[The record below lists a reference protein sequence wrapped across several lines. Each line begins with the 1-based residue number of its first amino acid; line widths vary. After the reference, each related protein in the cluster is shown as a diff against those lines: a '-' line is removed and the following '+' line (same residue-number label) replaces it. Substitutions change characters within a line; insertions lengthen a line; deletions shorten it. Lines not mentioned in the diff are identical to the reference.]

1 MSTVFWIVAGFS
13 AVCTCVVYAACVA
26 GGRADQAAEELE
38 RRRIAGEAA
47 RTARRNEWPSDDEQD
62 EHVANLGA
70 C

>member
-1 MSTVFWIVAGFS
+1 MSAAFWLVAGFC
-13 AVCTCVVYAACVA
+13 VLCTVAVYAACVA
-26 GGRADQAAEELE
+26 GGRADDAAAELE

-47 RTARRNEWPSDDEQD
+47 RTARRNEWPSDEEPD